1 MGLARSHPEKTNIQH
16 YTLGPDVESRGERK
30 QRRPRNAWRRGLEA
44 DNKQTND
51 TWKGEPRTY
60 RKTRERS
67 CGCPEV

>member
-51 TWKGEPRTY
+51 TW
-60 RKTRERS
+60 RELER
-67 CGCPEV
+67 